1 MVIINGGRLTLVIY
15 PTAGTAGTT
24 TRVRV
29 SNMVSSTFPTDDC
42 SCYNPWA
49 IYTDC
54 TEPLNELAMGPQ
66 LCGPMTPSPQIMI
79 SNGTGATTASALYCK
94 IWNEN
99 SVLAN
104 EWYRIE
110 NAEEA
115 FNNTCQTAVSEWAW
129 ADDNSTHACTTA
141 YKYAFIR
148 NGYIYQKPM
157 SPEDK
162 KLHDEKMLK
171 QRFQQIIRKRCAPN
185 IIVKNSKR
193 QPLPMPA
200 DIREQRARDTLRRV
214 IGDNKFGNFRKHGF
228 ISIKARSGLVYQIFP
243 GHGFTNVYNQGQMVE
258 CLCVVLRGD
267 FPPTDSLIMR
277 YLLILNNEQQFRSYA
292 NKQLV
297 DQSIRSRLHGEV
309 DTKSLTEIFRDLKKK
324 IA

>member
-1 MVIINGGRLTLVIY
+1 MVIY
-15 PTAGTAGTT
+15 PTAATVPATAG
-24 TRVRV
+24 RVRIQ
-29 SNMVSSTFPTDDC
+29 NMTDSYVQVGNTWEVPTSGGCSWDLIYDSSTSAATDF
-42 SCYNPWA
+42 
-49 IYTDC
+49 
-54 TEPLNELAMGPQ
+54 PQ
-66 LCGPMTPSPQIMI
+66 LCGPMTPSPRVTFKM
-79 SNGTGATTASALYCK
+79 SAGTATTTNLYCK

-99 SVLAN
+99 NDWAN

-110 NAEEA
+110 NGEA
-115 FNNTCQTAVSEWAW
+115 AFGDPCNTAVSEWAW
-129 ADDNSTHACTTA
+129 VDDDSTHACTTA
-141 YKYAFIR
+141 YKWAVIK
-148 NGYIYQKPM
+148 NGYIYQKPL
-157 SPEDK
+157 SPEEQK
-162 KLHDEKMLK
+162 AYNEKRLRD
-171 QRFQQIIRKRCAPN
+171 RFQRIIKERCTPN
-185 IIVKNSKR
+185 IIVRNSKR

-214 IGDNKFGNFRKHGF
+214 IGDNKFGNFIKHGF

-258 CLCVVLRGD
+258 CLCVILRGD

-292 NKQLV
+292 NKQSV
-297 DQSIRSRLHGEV
+297 HQPIRSHLTGEV